1 MEKLLYVD
9 YVRDEVLNS
18 DDAAWRKLYAS
29 LVGIWARFSL
39 PIVSEAE
46 TQESPR
52 IDWDKKLEEENAED
66 SDGHEFAWE
75 KDVTRITDE
84 LMAVVL
90 NNAQS
95 AAD

>member
-1 MEKLLYVD
+1 MEKSPYVV

-18 DDAAWRKLYAS
+18 DEAAWHSLYAS
-29 LVGIWARFSL
+29 LVCIWVRFSL
-39 PIVSEAE
+39 PIVSETE

-66 SDGHEFAWE
+66 SDGHEFPWE
-75 KDVTRITDE
+75 EDFTKRTDE

-90 NNAQS
+90 DNAES